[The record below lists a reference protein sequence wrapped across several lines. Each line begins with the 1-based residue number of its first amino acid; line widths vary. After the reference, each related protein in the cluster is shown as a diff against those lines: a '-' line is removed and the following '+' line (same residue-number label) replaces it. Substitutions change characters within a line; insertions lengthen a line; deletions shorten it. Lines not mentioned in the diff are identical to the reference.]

1 MTLTSYLQLL
11 SPLFSMPT
19 YLHEIVFPNNLFQFS
34 PSTIRRSKNR
44 KLSQTST
51 FIKIAKMIL
60 DSRPDQIC
68 SRWKRG
74 NRIWGFH
81 FDLANGT
88 YPHSQ
93 LHHTTQTPYSFPFD
107 TQFWIDP
114 TGEENV
120 IMEFTARPGKGL
132 VPYLFTCLVPCTDE
146 PSPRQSR

>member
-11 SPLFSMPT
+11 FLPFSMPT
-19 YLHEIVFPNNLFQFS
+19 YLREIVFPNNLFQFS
-34 PSTIRRSKNR
+34 PSTVRRSKNR
-44 KLSQTST
+44 KPSQTRI
-51 FIKIAKMIL
+51 FLIIANMIL
-60 DSRPDQIC
+60 DSRPDQIY

-74 NRIWGFH
+74 NRIWWFH

-93 LHHTTQTPYSFPFD
+93 LHHTPQTPNSFPFD

-132 VPYLFTCLVPCTDE
+132 VPYLFTCPVPCTDE
-146 PSPRQSR
+146 PSPR

>member
-19 YLHEIVFPNNLFQFS
+19 YLREIVFPNNLFQFS

-44 KLSQTST
+44 ESSQTST
-51 FIKIAKMIL
+51 FIRIAKMIL
-60 DSRPDQIC
+60 DSRPDQIY

-81 FDLANGT
+81 FDLTNGT
-88 YPHSQ
+88 YPHGQ
-93 LHHTTQTPYSFPFD
+93 LHHTMQTPYSSPFD

-120 IMEFTARPGKGL
+120 IMEFTARPGRGL
-132 VPYLFTCLVPCTDE
+132 VPYLFIYPIPYTDE
-146 PSPRQSR
+146 PSPR

>member
-19 YLHEIVFPNNLFQFS
+19 YLREIVFPNNLFQFS

-44 KLSQTST
+44 KSSQTST
-51 FIKIAKMIL
+51 FIIIAKMIL
-60 DSRPDQIC
+60 DSRPDQIY

-81 FDLANGT
+81 FNLANGT

-93 LHHTTQTPYSFPFD
+93 LHHTPQTPYSFPFD

-132 VPYLFTCLVPCTDE
+132 VPYLFTCPVPCTDE
-146 PSPRQSR
+146 PSPR